1 MILKLSKAKDGLLYK
16 KPTIFFETQNKYK
29 DNLILIPSLK
39 EKTMI
44 DVINS
49 NLLRGKSVKCIY
61 TPFRITPMKRK
72 RVVIPLKEYYSDIF
86 TKTNRK
92 ITMGRKNVLAYNNKN
107 LIFDFNNE

>member
-1 MILKLSKAKDGLLYK
+1 MILKLSKIRNGLVYK
-16 KPTIFFETQNKYK
+16 KPTIFFETQNKNK

-49 NLLRGKSVKCIY
+49 DLLRASNIKSIY

-72 RVVIPLKEYYSDIF
+72 RVVIPLKEYYEDIF

-92 ITMGRKNVLAYNNKN
+92 LTLGRKNLLAYSNKN
-107 LIFDFNNE
+107 IIFDFNNE